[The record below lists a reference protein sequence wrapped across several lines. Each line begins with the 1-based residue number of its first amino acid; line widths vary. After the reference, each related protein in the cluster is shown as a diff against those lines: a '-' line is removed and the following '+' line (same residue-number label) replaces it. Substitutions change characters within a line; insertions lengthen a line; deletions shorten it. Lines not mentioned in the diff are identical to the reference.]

1 MRDAFLA
8 ARRRLEDHARRIR
21 GDTKT
26 HEPRP
31 HGHISQIFPLKGYGF
46 IKTPDG
52 RDVYFHRH
60 ALSDQDY
67 RLVDIGS
74 EVFFTEEEGNDGP
87 QAAHVQLVHHQRAPR
102 S

>member
-1 MRDAFLA
+1 M
-8 ARRRLEDHARRIR
+8 
-21 GDTKT
+21 
-26 HEPRP
+26 
-31 HGHISQIFPLKGYGF
+31 SQIFPLHVYGF

-60 ALSDQDY
+60 AISDNDY

-74 EVFFTEEEGNDGP
+74 EVFFTEEEGTDGP
-87 QAAHVQLVHHQRAPR
+87 QAAHVQLVHPHRVPR